1 MEATTKGVSKE
12 YELEEET
19 KDFRNGLSTW
29 RIHTAWTGLPV
40 HFRAYRLL
48 LEYFRLNSPNE
59 TLEGDLSTLV
69 FIIEEMLDKLAVKMK
84 GTARDGP
91 GERKVPVKWTNRD
104 HRFNGLSYTP
114 QPILVSRGGMLEMR
128 PRIDK
133 DQQKAVISRFS
144 LYLEELERLLAV
156 KYGPRA
162 EDLGIANPYI
172 GSVDM
177 VGWSLGKLTDEDV
190 KPQDLHQDPNAVS
203 SEAQLETSECRL
215 EFVQE
220 EDLGRFRG
228 IARLSMRFQ
237 GQRTGKGTG
246 WLVDSRTIA
255 TAGHCVYDPNLGF
268 LEWVKVTFGSETENP
283 IELHGTH
290 AVVHWCYYVAFS
302 GKSDLGFIRLES
314 SVVGVSPLSFT
325 STPWKSST
333 GGELT
338 ARGYPNVSDQ
348 PERMRESKCEA
359 KYNLLDTDWSL
370 EYELATDRGSSG
382 CPIFDQD
389 RNVIG
394 THSRVDI
401 AKGSHR
407 RGKLINK
414 GVIIDARD
422 NNPAAFCAV
431 LDHLVSKDKL
441 DDRDPKGRS
450 DPRFVAR
457 PMSNGVTGYT
467 VHSTYTLSQSV
478 KDSHLPLNL
487 SQNLVPKAQA
497 SLQPPIHLFMV
508 SAQQHHLAR
517 KNCSGWIVE
526 GIAYKTWKKIYDIYQ
541 LPSNPTFN
549 SRRIFYVK
557 YVKDPSSDAFAAF

>member
-1 MEATTKGVSKE
+1 
-12 YELEEET
+12 
-19 KDFRNGLSTW
+19 
-29 RIHTAWTGLPV
+29 
-40 HFRAYRLL
+40 
-48 LEYFRLNSPNE
+48 
-59 TLEGDLSTLV
+59 
-69 FIIEEMLDKLAVKMK
+69 
-84 GTARDGP
+84 
-91 GERKVPVKWTNRD
+91 
-104 HRFNGLSYTP
+104 
-114 QPILVSRGGMLEMR
+114 
-128 PRIDK
+128 
-133 DQQKAVISRFS
+133 
-144 LYLEELERLLAV
+144 
-156 KYGPRA
+156 
-162 EDLGIANPYI
+162 
-172 GSVDM
+172 
-177 VGWSLGKLTDEDV
+177 
-190 KPQDLHQDPNAVS
+190 
-203 SEAQLETSECRL
+203 
-215 EFVQE
+215 
-220 EDLGRFRG
+220 
-228 IARLSMRFQ
+228 MRFQ

-370 EYELATDRGSSG
+370 EYELATDRGMWRLHRQALFDVNVEIAGSSG

-467 VHSTYTLSQSV
+467 VH
-478 KDSHLPLNL
+478 
-487 SQNLVPKAQA
+487 
-497 SLQPPIHLFMV
+497 
-508 SAQQHHLAR
+508 R
-517 KNCSGWIVE
+517 
-526 GIAYKTWKKIYDIYQ
+526 
-541 LPSNPTFN
+541 
-549 SRRIFYVK
+549 
-557 YVKDPSSDAFAAF
+557 